1 MSLVDFIRSGNFS
14 TWQDANDALHAKV
27 ELRDDKPYTW
37 ALVAD
42 AVGPVNAEAIRLALE
57 SNSLGWASLQLGGHG
72 LSLSDSRVQQALLGF
87 AQAGVPGCAELAA
100 KGITVVAPWQQMGL
114 SQAPTL
120 SEVEAA
126 YDLVHAEPDVW
137 SHEVLL
143 SVNRQVDGTMQVF
156 ARVTPVGLIDGQ
168 VVQRGESQV
177 YVNGD
182 LVAAVTPIV
191 EGLING

>member
-1 MSLVDFIRSGNFS
+1 MSLVDFIRSGNFL

-114 SQAPTL
+114 SQAPTIE
-120 SEVEAA
+120 EVQAA
-126 YDLVHAEPDVW
+126 FAVVHAEPDVW

-143 SVNRQVDGTMQVF
+143 SVNRQADGTTQVF
-156 ARVTPVGLIDGQ
+156 ARVTPVGLKDGQ
-168 VVQRGESQV
+168 VIQRGEPRV

-182 LVAAVTPIV
+182 LIQAVAPIV
-191 EGLING
+191 EGLINA